1 MRRSTL
7 LTLSAPLALVLLV
20 GTAVACPFCP
30 PTSPTLSEQLAQSDA
45 VALAQWVAGTPAA
58 ADDGTAVGRTTFL
71 PVQVLKTPGEALAK
85 GERLTI
91 PTYRAG
97 KPGDLFLL
105 SGKLEGTAAEGLTWD
120 APREVSETAFQ
131 YIAQAPA
138 PETPTAKRLRYF
150 VRFLEYP
157 DPLIGDDAYAE
168 FAQASYDE
176 VAAVRESLSREK
188 LRQWLSDPDTLASR
202 RGLYGLMLGLCG
214 TEEDADLLKALIEDP
229 RDTIR
234 LGIDG
239 VIGGYILLTKGDG
252 LADIEKTKLANP
264 QAPIADVHSAM
275 TALRFLW
282 EYAEGV
288 VPKDRI
294 KQALHPVLDRPEAAD
309 LAITDL
315 ARWKDWTVQDRLMDL
330 FKRGNP
336 ENPLGEIAVRRAIIR
351 YMLASTQDAATE
363 QDPPPHVLKG
373 RQYLDE
379 LRELDPRGVA
389 AAERLF
395 RPRRRP

>member
-1 MRRSTL
+1 MRPLRRFTFTL
-7 LTLSAPLALVLLV
+7 AAFLTAGMAL
-20 GTAVACPFCP
+20 ACPFCP
-30 PTSPTLSEQLAQSDA
+30 PTEPTLSEQLAQADA
-45 VALAQWVAGTPAA
+45 VALAQWVEGVPAE

-71 PVQVLKTPGEALAK
+71 AVQVIKSPGDALAR

-91 PTYRAG
+91 PAYRAG
-97 KPGDLFLL
+97 KPGELFLL
-105 SGKLEGTAAEGLTWD
+105 SGKLEGTAAEGVTWD
-120 APREVSETAFQ
+120 APREITETAFH
-131 YIAQAPA
+131 YIAQAPG
-138 PETPTAKRLRYF
+138 PETPATKRLRYF

-168 FAQASYDE
+168 FAQAPYED
-176 VAAVRESLSREK
+176 VAAVRETFSREK
-188 LRQWLSDPDTLASR
+188 LRAWLTDPDTLAPR

-214 TEEDADLLKALIEDP
+214 TEADAELLKGLIEDP

-239 VIGGYILLTKGDG
+239 VIGGFILLTEGEG
-252 LADIEKTKLANP
+252 LDFIERTKLADP

-288 VPKDRI
+288 VPRERI
-294 KQALHPVLDRPEAAD
+294 KAALHPVLGRPEAAD

-330 FKRGNP
+330 FKQGNE

-363 QDPPPHVLKG
+363 QEPPPHVIKG
-373 RQYLDE
+373 QEHLEE